1 MEIGSNLPEQNEIK
15 QNVSEN
21 KPSQEILRF
30 PHKKETKIKKI
41 KKSGEKKK
49 SRKKV
54 NISNAKK
61 KKNVRQ
67 KKKEQ
72 TSRKKKEE
80 KKRRREKKEAKVER
94 NLRYK
99 LAPTAGSA
107 SDAKDHALKPFAALY
122 GKIEKLRNAWM
133 SLEACLM
140 RLCEHSTIEQAPL
153 TTESYPQAPPLETL
167 TTESCPPASA
177 PNILLD
183 ENDENHCWARGL
195 GWDDHYDNDALFQL

>member
-21 KPSQEILRF
+21 KPSQEILGF

-54 NISNAKK
+54 DISNAKK

-67 KKKEQ
+67 KKEQ

-80 KKRRREKKEAKVER
+80 KKRRREKKKQKSKEI
-94 NLRYK
+94 LDTSS
-99 LAPTAGSA
+99 LQQPAPQVMQKTMP
-107 SDAKDHALKPFAALY
+107 LNRLQLY
-122 GKIEKLRNAWM
+122 MARLRN
-133 SLEACLM
+133 
-140 RLCEHSTIEQAPL
+140 
-153 TTESYPQAPPLETL
+153 
-167 TTESCPPASA
+167 
-177 PNILLD
+177 
-183 ENDENHCWARGL
+183 
-195 GWDDHYDNDALFQL
+195 

>member
-21 KPSQEILRF
+21 KPSQEILGF

-54 NISNAKK
+54 DISNAKK

-67 KKKEQ
+67 KKEQ

-80 KKRRREKKEAKVER
+80 KKRRREKKKAKVER

-140 RLCEHSTIEQAPL
+140 RLCEHSTIEQASL